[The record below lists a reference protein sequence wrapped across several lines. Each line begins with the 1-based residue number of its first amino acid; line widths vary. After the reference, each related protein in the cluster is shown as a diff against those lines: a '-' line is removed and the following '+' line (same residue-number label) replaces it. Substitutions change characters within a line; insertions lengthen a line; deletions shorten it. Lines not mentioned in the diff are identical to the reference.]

1 MKRLYALVLA
11 LTLLLAFTPLTGCS
25 QEEAGE
31 TVRIYNWGDY
41 IAPGVIELFEEETGI
56 EVVYDTFETNEDM
69 YLKLKNSSGYTYDV
83 VIPSD
88 YMISKMLREDMLAEI
103 DFNNVPN
110 AAGIDERFKNLDYD
124 PTGAYSVPYMWGT
137 VCIAYDPEQVTC
149 LLYTS
154 PSPRD

>member
-83 VIPSD
+83 VIRS
-88 YMISKMLREDMLAEI
+88 E
-103 DFNNVPN
+103 
-110 AAGIDERFKNLDYD
+110 
-124 PTGAYSVPYMWGT
+124 
-137 VCIAYDPEQVTC
+137 
-149 LLYTS
+149 
-154 PSPRD
+154 